1 MKFLT
6 YVSFFHFLL
15 TYFICN
21 DKRLWGWGWG
31 RGWGWGLLVLV
42 SGRGDV
48 LCDFFWACG
57 FVDMLR
63 NIKGQGHVWAVFRV
77 AYSGKIS
84 DKFLG

>member
-6 YVSFFHFLL
+6 YVSFFHFLP

-21 DKRLWGWGWG
+21 DKRLW
-31 RGWGWGLLVLV
+31 GWGWGLLVLV

-63 NIKGQGHVWAVFRV
+63 NFKGQELAVFRA
-77 AYSGKIS
+77 AYFKKFS
-84 DKFLG
+84 DIILG